1 MKKPFAGP
9 TRTLLQVLLTG
20 IGVGLLAVPPVV
32 LVVSGAASSDSLWTG
47 LRLVALEAF
56 TLVFIDMVVGAFR
69 PLIVRVFK
77 GRTVQRAHVV
87 VALLGFALGLAHG
100 IMAFVFGISGYKTVA
115 VWVGPTVLVVLA
127 AVIVTALTR
136 KRLRRSWR
144 WIHRLNYLIFAAVL
158 VHGLTLGYDL
168 RNDVFLKVWFALY
181 AAVVVVG
188 FVYRAI
194 SLLSRVPRQP
204 GS

>member
-1 MKKPFAGP
+1 VNKAFVG
-9 TRTLLQVLLTG
+9 TSRTLLQVLLVAAG
-20 IGVGLLAVPPVV
+20 LVLLAIPPVTLAV
-32 LVVSGAASSDSLWTG
+32 SGVVSSDALWTG

-56 TLVFIDMVVGAFR
+56 TLVFIDIVIGAFR
-69 PLIVRVFK
+69 PFTVRVFK
-77 GRTVQRAHVV
+77 GRSVQRAHVV

-100 IMAFVFGISGYKTVA
+100 IMAFVFGIAGYKTGA

-144 WIHRLNYLIFAAVL
+144 WVHRLNYLIFAAVL

-188 FVYRAI
+188 FVYRATA
-194 SLLSRVPRQP
+194 LLSRAPRQP